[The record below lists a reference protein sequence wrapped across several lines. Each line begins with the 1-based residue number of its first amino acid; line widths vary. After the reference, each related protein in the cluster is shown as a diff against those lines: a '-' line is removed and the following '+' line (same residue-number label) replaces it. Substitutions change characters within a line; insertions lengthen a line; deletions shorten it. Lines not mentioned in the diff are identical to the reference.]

1 MIGASSRGLFIV
13 VAVAVG
19 AAAAI
24 AGDTPPA
31 PSGNPPEWAY
41 PLNRNGPPKPPAED
55 GQPRRV
61 PNSAVELPLTAMRNR
76 FAAVDWH
83 PEGHPQMP
91 EAVAHGRKPEV
102 FACAFCHYPN
112 GQGRPENSS
121 LAGLREAY
129 IVEQV
134 RAVRDGQRRSA
145 QPAMLA
151 PQTMT
156 LVAAHASDEEVAV
169 AAAYFAGLSYKP
181 WIRVVETDTVPRID
195 VFGISMYGVVE
206 GGGTEPIGERIV
218 EVPENLALTEL
229 RDDASGFVAYV
240 PPGSIQQGNALV
252 HATAGGRAPCATCH
266 GDNLKGSEI
275 APPLAGRSPS
285 YLYRQLNDIRQGVR
299 TGPSM
304 QPMQGEVAGLSDAE
318 MRAIVA
324 YLASL
329 QP

>member
-1 MIGASSRGLFIV
+1 MIRAGSRSLFIV
-13 VAVAVG
+13 
-19 AAAAI
+19 AAI
-24 AGDTPPA
+24 ALGAMSARAGDAPP

-61 PNSAVELPLTAMRNR
+61 PNSEVELPLAAMRNR

-83 PEGHPQMP
+83 PERHPQMP
-91 EAVAHGRKPEV
+91 EAAAHGRKPEV

-112 GQGRPENSS
+112 GQGRPENAS

-129 IVEQV
+129 IVEQT
-134 RAVRDGQRRSA
+134 RAFREGLRRSS

-151 PQTMT
+151 PPLMT
-156 LVAAHASDEEVAV
+156 QVAAHASDEEVAA
-169 AAAYFAGLSYKP
+169 AAAYFAGLRYQP
-181 WIRVVETDTVPRID
+181 WIRVVETDTVPRT
-195 VFGISMYGVVE
+195 VVSGVSMYGVVD

-218 EVPENLALTEL
+218 EVPENLYLTEL

-252 HATAGGRAPCATCH
+252 HATAGGRAPCGTCH
-266 GDNLKGSEI
+266 GENLKGSEI

-299 TGPSM
+299 TGASIL
-304 QPMQGEVAGLSDAE
+304 PMQGEVAGLSDGE